1 MARITEPIPNKKGG
15 RVTQPLE
22 RSTPPL
28 VDTSANP
35 EPIRSHEHMTGNKVA
50 LILVPLGFIIMIVVG
65 LLWWTTLDD
74 EGYEEIEPNLIIS
87 NDDIYNRE
95 WIIDKEKKVSI
106 SDDVLTGGK
115 ADDAVKVLSFVKER
129 VEKIEV
135 FYIDLDLDGG
145 KELVFIIKNNDWVE
159 SSTQYEIKII
169 YQDSNGSHRT
179 YEVVDANKFESL
191 LNDNILTTPFLIV
204 PLHINKN
211 RFIVSRNSGSQY
223 SQMDYFK
230 WNGKELVLDHG
241 YDTAPND

>member
-1 MARITEPIPNKKGG
+1 MARITEPIPNKQEG

-35 EPIRSHEHMTGNKVA
+35 EPIRSHEHKTGSKVS

-65 LLWWTTLDD
+65 LLWWATLDD
-74 EGYEEIEPNLIIS
+74 EGYEEIEPNLIVL

-95 WIIDKEKKVSI
+95 WVIDKENKVSI
-106 SDDVLTGGK
+106 SDNVLTAGK
-115 ADDAVKVLSFVKER
+115 AGDAIKVLSFVKER
-129 VEKIEV
+129 VEKIKV
-135 FYIDLDLDGG
+135 FNIDLDLDGG
-145 KELVFIIKNNDWVE
+145 KELVFIVMNNDWVE
-159 SSTQYEIKII
+159 SSTPYAIKII
-169 YQDSNGSHRT
+169 YQDSNGSQRM
-179 YEVVDANKFESL
+179 YEVVDAKKFESL
-191 LNDNILTTPFLIV
+191 SNDNILTTPFLMV

-230 WNGKELVLDHG
+230 WNGKELVFDHG
-241 YDTAPND
+241 YDTAQKY